1 MSKEELFRKMEVLCK
16 QYEESNDN
24 DIIGC
29 ILLFPTT
36 EYEIDDLYE
45 WDGEVMSKHEWAI
58 GVTFKSRGTD
68 EDEFGIQII

>member
-29 ILLFPTT
+29 ILLLPKNIF
-36 EYEIDDLYE
+36 EDDVYE
-45 WDGEVMSKHEWAI
+45 WDGEVMNKHEWAI
-58 GVTFKSRGTD
+58 GVTFTSRGTD